1 MPPMDAKHISD
12 EQLRDMH
19 GYLASIAGGSAAMGI
34 PMLRALMP

>member
-12 EQLRDMH
+12 EQLRNMH
-19 GYLASIAGGSAAMGI
+19 GYLASLAEGPAAKDI